1 MGRGRGGDRH
11 DARCV
16 SIISV
21 QDSVWG
27 EAPDSILQ
35 TPVMTVLR
43 WPVAGL
49 VPLSAAAGHRLL
61 LWAGRG
67 RTGLNVIYS
76 GTGEVVMVTPSQVR
90 SETSSETLKL
100 NIQLKLTSTRLHL
113 AHRDSSR
120 ISHH

>member
-1 MGRGRGGDRH
+1 MGRGWGGDRH

-35 TPVMTVLR
+35 TPVMTVMR
-43 WPVAGL
+43 WPVAGM

-113 AHRDSSR
+113 APRDSSG
-120 ISHH
+120 ISHY

>member
-1 MGRGRGGDRH
+1 M
-11 DARCV
+11 
-16 SIISV
+16 
-21 QDSVWG
+21 
-27 EAPDSILQ
+27 
-35 TPVMTVLR
+35 
-43 WPVAGL
+43 
-49 VPLSAAAGHRLL
+49 VPLSAAAGHRLLLL

-76 GTGEVVMVTPSQVR
+76 GTGEVVTVTPSQVR

-113 AHRDSSR
+113 APRDSSR